1 MKRCIRGCN
10 HSLDL
15 NLWLLF
21 GAACTAVS
29 QDVLPALQQQVPV
42 AGTGYGGVPGTAQ
55 CPCGSGPNAN
65 VASPQQ
71 VVAFASATG
80 EQGANCQVSK
90 VSVHQDHQSSSGL
103 QLPAITSLYANDA
116 IVKNVQPSKVRI
128 AAVSTV
134 SFMCMDDRVTEPS
147 LATPGGDLGEFIL
160 AIASH
165 LQDAQPTQ
173 QVVDY
178 YLQKYVETLPASRPL
193 VHCTDDRALSHLE
206 GELPVENLDIRSPPE
221 HVKQEG
227 LLQRLVE
234 FENQGDSHI
243 RLMLKQP
250 EWFQLNN
257 FLVPMVLRSFYSLL
271 WRQHQDPGSSIF
283 HAPKLKLQVLSG
295 ESNPQAFLEVVS
307 AGLCHGSGAAPL
319 LTPRDGQRA
328 VLISNLDAVS
338 LHRAELAAFFA
349 SQRTAPGPQNT
360 ITAER
365 LRQRLDRHGWLA
377 LETTGSRIADGLPF
391 YTLTYM

>member
-1 MKRCIRGCN
+1 M
-10 HSLDL
+10 HSLHL
-15 NLWLLF
+15 NIWLSL
-21 GAACTAVS
+21 GVVWTAVA
-29 QDVLPALQQQVPV
+29 QDALPVQQQQTPV
-42 AGTGYGGVPGTAQ
+42 AGTGYADVPMAAQ
-55 CPCGSGPNAN
+55 CPCDSGPNTN
-65 VASPQQ
+65 VASPRQAA
-71 VVAFASATG
+71 VAFAGGMPQEAD
-80 EQGANCQVSK
+80 CRVSK
-90 VSVHQDHQSSSGL
+90 VSVHQDHQSNSGL
-103 QLPAITSLYANDA
+103 KLSDVTSFYADDAMVKSVQLSR
-116 IVKNVQPSKVRI
+116 VRTT
-128 AAVSTV
+128 AVSAV
-134 SFMCMDDRVTEPS
+134 SFMCMDDRVSEPS

-173 QVVDY
+173 QIVDS
-178 YLQKYVETLPASRPL
+178 YLQRYVAMLPSSRPL

-221 HVKQEG
+221 HVKQAG

-250 EWFQLNN
+250 EWYQLNN
-257 FLVPMVLRSFYSLL
+257 LLVPMVLRSFYSLL
-271 WRQHQDPGSSIF
+271 WRQHQDPSSSIF

-307 AGLCHGSGAAPL
+307 AGLCHGSGVAPL

-328 VLISNLDAVS
+328 VLVSNLDAVS

-349 SQRTAPGPQNT
+349 SQHTEGPGPQHI

-391 YTLTYM
+391 YTLTYT